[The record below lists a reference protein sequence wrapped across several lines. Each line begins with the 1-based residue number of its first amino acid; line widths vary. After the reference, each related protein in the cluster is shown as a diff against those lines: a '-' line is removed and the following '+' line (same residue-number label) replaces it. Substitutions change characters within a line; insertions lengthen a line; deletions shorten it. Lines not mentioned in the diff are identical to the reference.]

1 MDFKEY
7 SIGEFDTEEQKKF
20 RQEVR
25 EWINKNMD
33 PRLAIT
39 AEERGLPPDTDGD
52 ITREFGRKLAARG
65 WLTPEWPKEYGGAGV
80 TADRRYIIN
89 QEVAA
94 RNIELPGHWGNFQ
107 GGVPGPTLM
116 RFGTEE
122 QKKEWLPKIAAG
134 ALFALGYTEPNA
146 GTDLASLQM
155 RAISDGDDYIVNG
168 QKMFSSGVHTA
179 DYHWLLVRTNVN
191 VPKHRGIS
199 LLIADLKS
207 PGITIKEMHT
217 ISGMKTHEIF
227 YDNVRIPKKNRIG
240 AEDGGWGI
248 TREALSLERA
258 SVGSSPWAPKIVD
271 ELIKYAK
278 ETERDGKKLYD
289 DPLVQQSLAQLAI
302 EVNILRLFTH
312 RINWMVDS
320 GMNPAWTG
328 AESKIWEAETSQRV
342 ANKGMEILGLSCQLE
357 PGSKWAP
364 IKGRVEL
371 GYRETVVRTFGGGS
385 DEMMRSVIAT
395 IAMGLP
401 REPQM
406 TMPVKK

>member
-20 RQEVR
+20 RKEVR
-25 EWINKNMD
+25 EWIDKNIGLSLSQ
-33 PRLAIT
+33 P
-39 AEERGLPPDTDGD
+39 AEDRALDRETELHNAK
-52 ITREFGRKLAARG
+52 EFGRKLAVKG
-65 WLTPEWPKEYGGAGV
+65 WLTPEWPKEYGGAGLSS
-80 TADRRYIIN
+80 DKRYIIN

-107 GGVPGPTLM
+107 GGVPGPTM
-116 RFGTEE
+116 MKFSTEE

-155 RAISDGDDYIVNG
+155 RAVSDGDDYIING

-191 VPKHRGIS
+191 APKHRGIS

-207 PGITIKEMHT
+207 PGITIKEMYT

-240 AEDGGWGI
+240 PEDGGWGI

-289 DPLVQQSLAQLAI
+289 DPLVRQSLAQLAI

-328 AESKIWEAETSQRV
+328 AESKIWEAETGQRV
-342 ANKGMEILGLSCQLE
+342 ANQGMQILGLSCQLE
-357 PGSKWAP
+357 PGSKWVP
-364 IKGRVEL
+364 LKGRVEL
-371 GYRETVVRTFGGGS
+371 GYRETVVRSFGGGS
-385 DEMMRSVIAT
+385 DEMMRSLIAT
-395 IAMGLP
+395 VAMGLP

>member
-7 SIGEFDTEEQKKF
+7 SIGAFDTEEQKKF

-25 EWINKNMD
+25 DWLDKNVN
-33 PRLAIT
+33 PRLAQS
-39 AEERGLPPDTDGD
+39 AEERGEPPDTDSLVVMA
-52 ITREFGRKLAARG
+52 FGRKLAAKG
-65 WLTPEWPKEYGGAGV
+65 WLVPEWPKEYGGAGL
-80 TADRRYIIN
+80 TSDQRYIIN

-134 ALFALGYTEPNA
+134 ALFSLGYTEPNA

-155 RAISDGDDYIVNG
+155 RAVSDGDDYIVNG
-168 QKMFSSGVHTA
+168 QKMFSSGVHNA

-191 VPKHRGIS
+191 VPKHKGIS

-240 AEDGGWGI
+240 PEDGGWGI
-248 TREALSLERA
+248 TREALSIERA

-278 ETERDGKKLYD
+278 ETERNGRPLYE
-289 DPLVQQSLAQLAI
+289 DPFVRQSLAQLAI
-302 EVNILRLFTH
+302 EVNILRLFNN
-312 RINWMVDS
+312 RINWMVDKGIS
-320 GMNPAWTG
+320 PAWAG
-328 AESKIWEAETSQRV
+328 AASKIWEAETGQRV
-342 ANKGMEILGLSCQLE
+342 ANSGMQILGMSCQLE
-357 PGSKWAP
+357 PGSKWVP

-371 GYRETVVRTFGGGS
+371 GYRETVVRSFGGGS
-385 DEMMRSVIAT
+385 DELMRSLIAT
-395 IAMGLP
+395 MAMGLP
-401 REPQM
+401 REPQLV
-406 TMPVKK
+406 MPKK

>member
-395 IAMGLP
+395 VAMGLP

>member
-1 MDFKEY
+1 
-7 SIGEFDTEEQKKF
+7 
-20 RQEVR
+20 
-25 EWINKNMD
+25 
-33 PRLAIT
+33 
-39 AEERGLPPDTDGD
+39 
-52 ITREFGRKLAARG
+52 
-65 WLTPEWPKEYGGAGV
+65 
-80 TADRRYIIN
+80 
-89 QEVAA
+89 
-94 RNIELPGHWGNFQ
+94 
-107 GGVPGPTLM
+107 VPGPTLM

-395 IAMGLP
+395 VAMGLP

>member
-7 SIGEFDTEEQKKF
+7 SVGAFDTEEQKKF
-20 RQEVR
+20 RHEVR
-25 EWINKNMD
+25 EWIDKNMD
-33 PRLAIT
+33 RRLAQS
-39 AEERGLPPDTDGD
+39 AEERGEPADADSL
-52 ITREFGRKLAARG
+52 IVMAFGRKLAAKG
-65 WLTPEWPKEYGGAGV
+65 WLTPEWPKEYGGAGLSS
-80 TADRRYIIN
+80 DQRYIIN

-122 QKKEWLPKIAAG
+122 QKREWLPKIAAG

-168 QKMFSSGVHTA
+168 QKMFSSGVDKA

-191 VPKHRGIS
+191 APKHRGIS

-240 AEDGGWGI
+240 PEDGGWGI
-248 TREALSLERA
+248 TREALSIERA

-271 ELIKYAK
+271 ELVKYAK
-278 ETERDGKKLYD
+278 ETERDGRPLFE
-289 DPLVQQSLAQLAI
+289 DPLVRQSLAQLAI
-302 EVNILRLFTH
+302 EVNILRLFNH
-312 RINWMVDS
+312 RISWMVDK
-320 GMNPAWTG
+320 GLNPAWTG
-328 AESKIWEAETSQRV
+328 AASKIWEAETGQKV
-342 ANKGMEILGLSCQLE
+342 ANSGMQILGLSCQLE
-357 PGSKWAP
+357 PGSKWVP
-364 IKGRVEL
+364 LKGRVEL
-371 GYRETVVRTFGGGS
+371 GYRETVVRSFGGGS
-385 DEMMRSVIAT
+385 DEMLRSTIAT

-406 TMPVKK
+406 VMPVKK

>member
-33 PRLAIT
+33 SRLAIT

-395 IAMGLP
+395 VAMGLP

>member
-33 PRLAIT
+33 PRLSTT

-395 IAMGLP
+395 VAMGLP

>member
-7 SIGEFDTEEQKKF
+7 SIGEFDTGEQKKF

-25 EWINKNMD
+25 EWIDKNIGLSLSQ
-33 PRLAIT
+33 P
-39 AEERGLPPDTDGD
+39 AEDRALDRETELHNAK
-52 ITREFGRKLAARG
+52 EFGRKLATRG
-65 WLTPEWPKEYGGAGV
+65 WLVPEWPKEVGGAGL

-107 GGVPGPTLM
+107 GGVPGPTM
-116 RFGTEE
+116 IKFGTEE

-155 RAISDGDDYIVNG
+155 RAVPDGDDYIVNG

-240 AEDGGWGI
+240 PEDGGWGI

-278 ETERDGKKLYD
+278 ETIRNGKPLYD
-289 DPLVQQSLAQLAI
+289 DPLVEQSLAQLAI

-312 RINWMVDS
+312 RINWMVDN

-328 AESKIWEAETSQRV
+328 AESKIWEAETGQRV
-342 ANKGMEILGLSCQLE
+342 ANQGMQILGLSCQLE
-357 PGSKWAP
+357 PGSKWVP
-364 IKGRVEL
+364 LKGRVEL
-371 GYRETVVRTFGGGS
+371 GYRETVVRSFGGGS

-395 IAMGLP
+395 VAMGLP

>member
-7 SIGEFDTEEQKKF
+7 SYGEFDTEQQKKF
-20 RQEVR
+20 RKEVR
-25 EWINKNMD
+25 EWIDKNIGLNLSQ
-33 PRLAIT
+33 P
-39 AEERGLPPDTDGD
+39 AEDRALNREAELHNAK
-52 ITREFGRKLAARG
+52 EFGRKLATKG
-65 WLTPEWPKEYGGAGV
+65 WLTPEWPKEFGGAGL
-80 TADRRYIIN
+80 TAEQRYIIN

-94 RNIELPGHWGNFQ
+94 RNIELPGHWANFQ
-107 GGVPGPTLM
+107 GGVPGPTMM

-122 QKKEWLPKIAAG
+122 QKKEWLPKISAG

-155 RAISDGDDYIVNG
+155 RAVSDGDDYIVNG

-179 DYHWLLVRTNVN
+179 DYHWLLVRTNPN
-191 VPKHRGIS
+191 VPKHKGIS
-199 LLIADLKS
+199 LLIADLKA
-207 PGITIKEMHT
+207 PGITIKEMLT

-240 AEDGGWGI
+240 PEDGGWGI
-248 TREALSLERA
+248 TREALSIERA

-278 ETERDGKKLYD
+278 ETMRNGKSLFD
-289 DPLVQQSLAQLAI
+289 DPLVEQGLAQLAI

-328 AESKIWEAETSQRV
+328 AESKIWEAETGQRV
-342 ANKGMEILGLSCQLE
+342 ANRGMEILGLSCQLE
-357 PGSKWAP
+357 PGSKWVP

-371 GYRETVVRTFGGGS
+371 GYRETVVRSFGGGS
-385 DEMMRSVIAT
+385 DELMRSLIAT
-395 IAMGLP
+395 VAMGLP

>member
-25 EWINKNMD
+25 EWIDKNMD
-33 PRLAIT
+33 PRLAVS
-39 AEERGLPPDTDGD
+39 AEERGLPPDTDSD
-52 ITREFGRKLAARG
+52 LTRAFGRKLAAKG
-65 WLTPEWPKEYGGAGV
+65 WLVPEWPKEVGGAGL
-80 TADRRYIIN
+80 TSEQRYIIN
-89 QEVAA
+89 QEVAT

-107 GGVPGPTLM
+107 GGVPGPTM
-116 RFGTEE
+116 MKFATEE

-134 ALFALGYTEPNA
+134 ALFSLGYTEPNA

-155 RAISDGDDYIVNG
+155 RAVSDGDDYIVNG
-168 QKMFSSGVHTA
+168 QKMFSSGVDKA
-179 DYHWLLVRTNVN
+179 DYHWLLVRTNPN

-207 PGITIKEMHT
+207 PGVTIKEMHT
-217 ISGMKTHEIF
+217 ISGMATHEIF

-240 AEDGGWGI
+240 PEDGGWGI
-248 TREALSLERA
+248 TREALSIERA

-278 ETERDGKKLYD
+278 ETMHNGKPLYA
-289 DPLVQQSLAQLAI
+289 DPLVEQSLAEMVI

-328 AESKIWEAETSQRV
+328 AASKIWEAETSQRV
-342 ANKGMEILGLSCQLE
+342 ANKGMEILGMSCQLE

-395 IAMGLP
+395 VAMGLP

>member
-155 RAISDGDDYIVNG
+155 RAVSDGDDYIVNG
-168 QKMFSSGVHTA
+168 QKMFSSGVDKA

-207 PGITIKEMHT
+207 PGVTIKEMHT

-248 TREALSLERA
+248 TREALSIERA

-395 IAMGLP
+395 VAMGLP

>member
-7 SIGEFDTEEQKKF
+7 SIGEFDTGEQKKF

-25 EWINKNMD
+25 EWIDKNIGLSLSQ
-33 PRLAIT
+33 P
-39 AEERGLPPDTDGD
+39 AEDRALDRETELHNAK
-52 ITREFGRKLAARG
+52 EFGRKLATRG
-65 WLTPEWPKEYGGAGV
+65 WLVPEWPKEVGGAGL

-107 GGVPGPTLM
+107 GGVPGPTM
-116 RFGTEE
+116 IKFGTEE

-155 RAISDGDDYIVNG
+155 RAVSDGDDYIVNG

-240 AEDGGWGI
+240 PEDGGWGI

-278 ETERDGKKLYD
+278 ETIRNGKPLYD
-289 DPLVQQSLAQLAI
+289 DPLVEQSLAQLAI

-312 RINWMVDS
+312 RINWMVDN

-328 AESKIWEAETSQRV
+328 AESKIWEAETGQRV
-342 ANKGMEILGLSCQLE
+342 ANQGMQILGLSCQLE
-357 PGSKWAP
+357 PGSKWVP
-364 IKGRVEL
+364 LKGRVEL
-371 GYRETVVRTFGGGS
+371 GYRETVVRSFGGGS

-395 IAMGLP
+395 VAMGLP